1 MNADSIPRY
10 VPPSFD
16 ELVDYLTPDPEQ
28 VMQNCAHC
36 AACIRIIERFT
47 DERFKSTDS
56 VWHRMAVI
64 ADCLNCLE
72 YE

>member
-10 VPPSFD
+10 ALPSFD
-16 ELVDYLTPDPEQ
+16 ELVDDLTPEQ
-28 VMQNCAHC
+28 TMQNCAHC

-56 VWHRMAVI
+56 GWHRMAVI
-64 ADCLNCLE
+64 ANCLDCLE